1 MFKWVEEK
9 GPFRKECLEMGQ
21 RSSDDNTDESER
33 TLSTVS
39 APTENESKVIGFA
52 ESLKYLQRVS
62 ISDH

>member
-1 MFKWVEEK
+1 MERWCPHVQMGRGE
-9 GPFRKECLEMGQ
+9 GTFRKECLEMGQ

-52 ESLKYLQRVS
+52 ESLK
-62 ISDH
+62 

>member
-33 TLSTVS
+33 TTVS

-52 ESLKYLQRVS
+52 ESLK
-62 ISDH
+62 

>member
-9 GPFRKECLEMGQ
+9 GPFRKECLKMGQ

-52 ESLKYLQRVS
+52 ESLK
-62 ISDH
+62 